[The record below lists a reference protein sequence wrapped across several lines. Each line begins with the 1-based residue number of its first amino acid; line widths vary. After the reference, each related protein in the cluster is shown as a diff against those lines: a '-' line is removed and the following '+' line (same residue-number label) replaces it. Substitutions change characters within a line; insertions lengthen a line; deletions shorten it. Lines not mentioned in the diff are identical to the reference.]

1 MRTSLNEI
9 KLIDEHLFGTS
20 NTGDAL
26 LFDAMLIL
34 DNTLSEK
41 VEWQKNTHTLIQQYG
56 RKKLKAEI
64 DEVHQKLFNE
74 PPHRHFAQKI
84 RNLFLNR

>member
-9 KLIDEHLFGTS
+9 KLIDGHLFNKGT
-20 NTGDAL
+20 TEEAL

-34 DNTLSEK
+34 NPGLTEQ
-41 VEWQKNTHTLIQQYG
+41 VMWQKKTHAIIQHYG

-64 DEVHQKLFNE
+64 ETVHQQLFNE
-74 PPHRHFAQKI
+74 PAHRTFRERI
-84 RNLFLNR
+84 LEIFS